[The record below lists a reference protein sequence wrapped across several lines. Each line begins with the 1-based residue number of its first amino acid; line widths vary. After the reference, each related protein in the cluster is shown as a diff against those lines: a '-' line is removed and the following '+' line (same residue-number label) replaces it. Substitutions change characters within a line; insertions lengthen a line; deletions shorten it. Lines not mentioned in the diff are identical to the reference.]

1 MKSKEK
7 HLYLCLTIP
16 TTDTEFNGIVT
27 ELREVF
33 AAVHILPANER
44 RKGNQD
50 LKQKRTRKVE
60 HVQNVGS
67 SLVDRLLKL
76 RGESGSVK
84 SHRWRDPS
92 PSKKLGLQR
101 HVFGLNVPTVLRETL
116 LVELTMVRFLAHDDD
131 GAPSPVV
138 DDEPEEEAEAVEVE
152 AKKEERAGRS
162 KIATLAARLCAD
174 QCLGL
179 RSKTWNAGSE
189 GQRREQQRGLIT
201 FSVCRSIVLK
211 PLKKSVRHAMPRGG
225 RPGLRR
231 AWMLPSVCIIVEL
244 LARRPK
250 LLGFGTVSN
259 LDPFKSRAASS
270 LSSLS
275 PAEREL
281 ERKLRSASEWEV
293 VDAAVSSY
301 TGNSSR
307 IYVLAMNAAIH
318 YDQLLQGA
326 SLYRKCKES
335 CQQDS
340 FCYSTA
346 LRIFGQLEDTERVCE
361 VYQEALKD
369 CGLNGHLAM
378 SRISAAAR
386 VADVKTVAQ
395 VLDQME
401 SRRVDIDLYHL
412 TSAIRAC
419 SDFESKERH
428 LVAEYFFT
436 QIHELRLQ
444 PDTAVF
450 SSMVAT
456 QWQAPLPVID
466 SLYIDMKNMQVEPD
480 KLFAELYLTTV
491 LQKPRGQIW
500 DRNNKFLESV
510 LQNKPLDRVKAAQN
524 ALLDFHDA
532 NVTLSRLCKDIDYVL
547 RQRYKPPDS
556 HDPYL

>member
-259 LDPFKSRAASS
+259 LD
-270 LSSLS
+270 
-275 PAEREL
+275 
-281 ERKLRSASEWEV
+281 
-293 VDAAVSSY
+293 
-301 TGNSSR
+301 
-307 IYVLAMNAAIH
+307 
-318 YDQLLQGA
+318 
-326 SLYRKCKES
+326 
-335 CQQDS
+335 S